1 MEKKKKAK
9 RLLSFFLAAAMVLS
23 MCLGVSAAPK
33 AENDTK
39 AETKYKL
46 YPIPRSVVYDGGIF
60 EMTDTV
66 NIVYEEAIDEY
77 TQAFLEEVLSEYGV
91 NYEKSTQAADDKTNI
106 LLGVKGSEGVAD
118 SYISEQVSI
127 EDTDRKSVV

>member
-46 YPIPRSVVYDGGIF
+46 YPIPRSV
-60 EMTDTV
+60 
-66 NIVYEEAIDEY
+66 
-77 TQAFLEEVLSEYGV
+77 
-91 NYEKSTQAADDKTNI
+91 
-106 LLGVKGSEGVAD
+106 
-118 SYISEQVSI
+118 
-127 EDTDRKSVV
+127 DRKSVV